1 MTNSI
6 VFGYS
11 TTIKERHQL
20 LEKDLP
26 DDPQLHYLKQWRE
39 RRSLLSDEDFN
50 LSLTQQGLSKL
61 AFNRGVTPLN
71 ESHLKVLFN
80 HVRQQP
86 WYQLHQQ
93 LFSSEQIFSYSS
105 ETALRFHLSYFS
117 EKFKQLLKDYPMVHI
132 DSSAFTSIVDGVRN
146 DLLLLAEKTLIWD
159 VHDIIERH
167 SIVADT
173 PEEAFQL
180 YIEERLSHS
189 ENTQQFFSEYPTL
202 SKLLCIRLQ
211 FAVDNIHLFIGS
223 LVQENSQIQTAFNV
237 NIPFEITEIETGKGD
252 SHDNGKSVLHFKLN
266 NLNLIYKYKNLQIGE
281 QFNAFLSYIED
292 LDSQYHF
299 YKVKRV
305 IGSNFTIEEKITQAT
320 CHCKSEV
327 EKYYHNYGSL
337 LTITH
342 WLGASDLH
350 MENLIAHKEFPVLID
365 VETIIATDRTKQNES
380 PQTKQ
385 QIIEKKSMISS
396 GLLPLKRYWKRQL
409 EMSALN
415 GTKQKLP
422 FKVRKLVNKSTS
434 EVKLQLD
441 EEYLKGAK
449 NIPLLNNLEVNYQDY
464 TDNIE
469 KGFVEMNNLLLQN
482 KQDVLETVQRL
493 FSNSTVRHLLRD
505 TQDYANF
512 LSFAHHPSCMVDFI
526 EREKIMENLWEAQF
540 ITKKVIPL
548 EIEDMLNNDVPRF
561 ESNSSDYWIK
571 NTYGQLN
578 NSYTKTSIEL
588 LTNYGQ
594 VFTKDTLHQSL
605 FFLKESLGTLAYKLE
620 KIEVQAR
627 NQNIDNPFLQKAVDI
642 GDLVVDNLKIDQQHN
657 FVYWAESI
665 PNEGND
671 ITLEYPST
679 NLYNGTAGV
688 FIFLFSLNY
697 YTPKASYQKILT
709 ILEKEVFSDELVK
722 DGHFSAFYGDGA
734 SLVAA
739 FYAYRLSLDEKYLTR
754 MKLYIERIEKQVYF
768 EENNLDE
775 WLYGKASLLK
785 ILVSIHI
792 EVDDI
797 DALKLISTISEH
809 MQVPECDDLGFAH
822 GYSGLIH
829 ALSHANL
836 LLRSESITKKIEEL
850 NFSLERHL
858 NSADSLNDS
867 WCSGKLG
874 INKSIFSNKERF
886 IPNNYNSITPLD
898 SCLCHGNFTQYLT
911 DLVEKKK
918 EDQVLTHYRIYLK
931 KMSKSLPIGTFNG
944 LSGLGLHLLFKYD
957 SKNSN
962 ILFLN

>member
-11 TTIKERHQL
+11 TTIKEQHQL

-26 DDPQLHYLKQWRE
+26 DDPQLHYLKQWRD

-50 LSLTQQGLSKL
+50 LALAQQGLSKL

-71 ESHLKVLFN
+71 ESHLKVLFS

-93 LFSSEQIFSYSS
+93 LFDSELIFSYSS

-117 EKFKQLLKDYPMVHI
+117 EKLKQLLKDYPMVHI

-146 DLLLLAEKTLIWD
+146 YLLLLAEKTLIWD

-202 SKLLCIRLQ
+202 SKLLCTRLQ

-252 SHDNGKSVLHFKLN
+252 SHDNGKSVLRFKLN

-281 QFNAFLSYIED
+281 QFNAFLSYIQD
-292 LDSQYHF
+292 LNSQYSF

-305 IGSNFTIEEKITQAT
+305 IGSNFTIEEEITQTT
-320 CHCKSEV
+320 CRSKSEV

-337 LTITH
+337 LAITH

-365 VETIIATDRTKQNES
+365 VETIIATDRTKQNETL
-380 PQTKQ
+380 QTKQ
-385 QIIEKKSMISS
+385 QIIEKKSMIGS

-422 FKVRKLVNKSTS
+422 FKARKLVNKNTS

-482 KQDVLETVQRL
+482 KQDILEVVQRL
-493 FSNSTVRHLLRD
+493 FSNCTVRHLLRD

-526 EREKIMENLWEAQF
+526 EREKIMENLWEAHY
-540 ITKKVIPL
+540 ITKRVVPL
-548 EIEDMLNNDVPRF
+548 EIEEMLVNDVPLF
-561 ESNSSDYWIK
+561 ETNSNKLWLQ
-571 NTYGQLN
+571 NNYGQLN
-578 NSYTKTSIEL
+578 TSLKKSSMEL
-588 LTNYGQ
+588 LFEHITEMTEN
-594 VFTKDTLHQSL
+594 TLFDSL
-605 FFLKESLGTLAYKLE
+605 LFLRESLGTLSYELE
-620 KIEVQAR
+620 EIEIPAL
-627 NQNIDNPFLQKAVDI
+627 NQDITDPFLQKATDI
-642 GDLVVDNLKIDQQHN
+642 GDLVVSNLMIDQQN
-657 FVYWAESI
+657 EFIYWPESI
-665 PNEGND
+665 PNEDGD
-671 ITLEYPST
+671 ITLDYPST

-688 FIFLFSLNY
+688 FIFLFCLNHFV
-697 YTPKASYQKILT
+697 PKNSYQRVLST
-709 ILEKEVFSDELVK
+709 LEKEIFGDNLAKEEY
-722 DGHFSAFYGDGA
+722 HSAFYGDGA
-734 SLVAA
+734 SLTAA
-739 FYAYRLSLDEKYLTR
+739 FYAFRLSHDDTYL
-754 MKLYIERIEKQVYF
+754 ERVHFYVERLATQCIG
-768 EENNLDE
+768 EEYDLDE
-775 WLYGKASLLK
+775 WIYGKASLLAL
-785 ILVSIHI
+785 LVSIYQTI
-792 EVDDI
+792 AFPKVLALIKKIMISIKEVKTDDI
-797 DALKLISTISEH
+797 YFAHGLAGIIYSLHQANKIISDPIISKKIEQMTRKFIQCLDSTTALNNSWCKGIFGINHIL
-809 MQVPECDDLGFAH
+809 DDLGLPPLKFSKGVSLDSSICH
-822 GYSGLIH
+822 GSY
-829 ALSHANL
+829 NY
-836 LLRSESITKKIEEL
+836 
-850 NFSLERHL
+850 LEKR
-858 NSADSLNDS
+858 
-867 WCSGKLG
+867 CFF
-874 INKSIFSNKERF
+874 KSIHEIPSNG
-886 IPNNYNSITPLD
+886 L
-898 SCLCHGNFTQYLT
+898 
-911 DLVEKKK
+911 
-918 EDQVLTHYRIYLK
+918 
-931 KMSKSLPIGTFNG
+931 FNG
-944 LSGLGLHLLFKYD
+944 LSGIGYFQILNYQPKIIG
-957 SKNSN
+957 N
-962 ILFLN
+962 ILFFRK

>member
-20 LEKDLP
+20 LENDVP
-26 DDPQLHYLKQWRE
+26 DDSQLHYLKKWRK

-50 LSLTQQGLSKL
+50 LSLNQQGLSKL

-71 ESHLKVLFN
+71 ESNLKVLFN

-93 LFSSEQIFSYSS
+93 LFSSEPIFSYSS
-105 ETALRFHLSYFS
+105 ETALRFHLSFFS
-117 EKFKQLLKDYPMVHI
+117 EKLKQLLKDYPMVHI
-132 DSSAFTSIVDGVRN
+132 DSSAFTSIVDGVRS

-167 SIVADT
+167 SIVAAT
-173 PEEAFQL
+173 PEETFRL

-202 SKLLCIRLQ
+202 SKLMCIRLQ
-211 FAVDNIHLFIGS
+211 FAIDNIELLISS
-223 LVQENSQIQTAFNV
+223 LVQENSQIQTAFNT

-252 SHDNGKSVLHFKLN
+252 SHNNGKSVLHFKLN
-266 NLNLIYKYKNLQIGE
+266 NLNLIYKYKNLQIGK

-305 IGSNFTIEEKITQAT
+305 IGSNFTIEEEIAQAT
-320 CHCKSEV
+320 CHNKCEV

-337 LTITH
+337 LAITH

-464 TDNIE
+464 TDNVE
-469 KGFVEMNNLLLQN
+469 KGFIEMNNLLLQN
-482 KQDVLETVQRL
+482 KQDVLEVIQRL
-493 FSNSTVRHLLRD
+493 FSNCTVRHLLRD

-526 EREKIMENLWEAQF
+526 EREKIMENLWEAQY
-540 ITKKVIPL
+540 ITKGVVPL
-548 EIEDMLNNDVPRF
+548 EIEEMLVNDVPLF
-561 ESNSSDYWIK
+561 ETNSNKRWLQ
-571 NTYGQLN
+571 NNCGQLN
-578 NSYTKTSIEL
+578 GTFKKTSMEL
-588 LTNYGQ
+588 LSEHMTEMTEN
-594 VFTKDTLHQSL
+594 TLFDSL
-605 FFLKESLGTLAYKLE
+605 LFLRESLGTLTYELK
-620 KIEVQAR
+620 KIDIPET
-627 NQNIDNPFLQKAVDI
+627 NKHIEDPFLQKAADI
-642 GDLVVDNLKIDQQHN
+642 GDLVVSNLKIDQQN
-657 FVYWAESI
+657 QFIYWAEST
-665 PNEGND
+665 PNQDGD

-679 NLYNGTAGV
+679 NLYNGTSGV
-688 FIFLFSLNY
+688 FIFLFSLNHFV
-697 YTPKASYQKILT
+697 PKDSYQKVLSV
-709 ILEKEVFSDELVK
+709 LEKEIFSDKLAKEEY
-722 DGHFSAFYGDGA
+722 FSAFYGDGA
-734 SLVAA
+734 SLTAA
-739 FYAYRLSLDEKYLTR
+739 FYAYRLSHEDKYLEKIHFYVERLAT
-754 MKLYIERIEKQVYF
+754 KLIN
-768 EENNLDE
+768 EESYLDE
-775 WLYGKASLLK
+775 WIYGKASLLALLASIYQIINLPK
-785 ILVSIHI
+785 IPPLIK
-792 EVDDI
+792 DI
-797 DALKLISTISEH
+797 SNTIREITR
-809 MQVPECDDLGFAH
+809 EDIGFAH
-822 GYSGLIH
+822 GQAGIIYSLH
-829 ALSHANL
+829 QANETVSDSIISKKNKKMINNFI
-836 LLRSESITKKIEEL
+836 RSLDSTI
-850 NFSLERHL
+850 HL
-858 NSADSLNDS
+858 NNS
-867 WCSGKLG
+867 WCKGFTG
-874 INKSIFSNKERF
+874 INHTMNCLGLKALRLSDKIGS
-886 IPNNYNSITPLD
+886 D
-898 SCLCHGNFTQYLT
+898 STICHG
-911 DLVEKKK
+911 
-918 EDQVLTHYRIYLK
+918 
-931 KMSKSLPIGTFNG
+931 S
-944 LSGLGLHLLFKYD
+944 
-957 SKNSN
+957 
-962 ILFLN
+962 